1 MSLMMKKLNKLKEE
15 RIAREQ
21 AENMTLGQ
29 KVLYGLGGVVTVGIF
44 YVLFCMCAIA
54 DQGVM

>member
-1 MSLMMKKLNKLKEE
+1 MSPMMKKLNKLKEE

-29 KVLYGLGGVVTVGIF
+29 KVLYGLGGVFTVVVF
-44 YVLFCMCAIA
+44 YFMFCLCALA